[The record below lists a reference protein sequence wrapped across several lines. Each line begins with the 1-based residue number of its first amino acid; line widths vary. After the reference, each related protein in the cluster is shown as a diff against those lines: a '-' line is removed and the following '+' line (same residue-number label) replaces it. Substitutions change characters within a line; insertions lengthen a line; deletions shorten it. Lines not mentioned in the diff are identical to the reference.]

1 VWRNKGHPL
10 KNIIKRIRGSLIKP
24 NFYFGGISTFGIIQM
39 ILNEGGWVSG
49 EMLKVHWVWFASI
62 ICLYLNMLFFGVL
75 FVFLNFAVFM
85 FVD

>member
-1 VWRNKGHPL
+1 
-10 KNIIKRIRGSLIKP
+10 
-24 NFYFGGISTFGIIQM
+24 M

-49 EMLKVHWVWFASI
+49 ELLKVHWVSFASI